1 MQSIHEHTENTIA
14 GTKDRGKQSPSH
26 NSDAASKGLDF
37 LQEQLVAG
45 FHHVLSFFPVEIGSQ
60 ET

>member
-14 GTKDRGKQSPSH
+14 GTKDRGKQSPGH
-26 NSDAASKGLDF
+26 NSDAAWKGLDF

-45 FHHVLSFFPVEIGSQ
+45 FHHVLSFFPV
-60 ET
+60 